1 MTDYSDLINLTFAIA
16 LFSLLILSVNRS
28 IVVGGVNQTNNTV
41 EYYGI
46 TLVQELVDQVKWKND
61 ETEFLDYADE
71 FPKYLDY
78 QVDSENNEEIEFLVD
93 MDVTNHT
100 LSNSEVNVYDVLINV
115 KSEYLNEGN
124 DGKGL
129 GMKITKTFIK

>member
-16 LFSLLILSVNRS
+16 LFSVHILSVNRS
-28 IVVGGVNQTNNTV
+28 IVVGEVNQTNNTV

-46 TLVQELVDQVKWKND
+46 TLVQEMVDQVRWKND

-78 QVDSENNEEIEFLVD
+78 HVDSDNNEKIEFLVD

-115 KSEYLNEGN
+115 KSEYLHEGN